1 MFERLV
7 SKVEARAEQRAEVAA
22 LVLTDR
28 MRAELPRDIQVEAV
42 RGGVRLS
49 GRGLMRRFALDAALR
64 WLLR

>member
-7 SKVEARAEQRAEVAA
+7 SRIEGRAERRAEETA
-22 LVLTDR
+22 LVLSER
-28 MRAELPRDIQVEAV
+28 MRAALPRGIEVKPV
-42 RGGVRLS
+42 RRGVRLS